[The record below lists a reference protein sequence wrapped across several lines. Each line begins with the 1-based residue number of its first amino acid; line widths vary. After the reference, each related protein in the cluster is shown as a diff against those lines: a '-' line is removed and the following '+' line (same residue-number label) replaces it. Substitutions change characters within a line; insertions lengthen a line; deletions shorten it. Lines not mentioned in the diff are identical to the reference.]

1 MIDRAIEHSLLRR
14 RIGILIGAFGGVAI
28 YELVFPGGGK
38 FITVM
43 DAAWWVGFA
52 FIMEWLSERG
62 W

>member
-1 MIDRAIEHSLLRR
+1 MIDRPIEHSLLRR
-14 RIGILIGAFGGVAI
+14 RIGILLGAFFGVAI

-38 FITVM
+38 FITVI
-43 DAAWWVGFA
+43 DATWWVGCA